1 MCYLQKVQL
10 LVQSNDTVLFHKNRI
25 LNFREDGSEI
35 DSYSSKIL
43 IFEIVNVVFRF
54 NHKTILSLLLV
65 LL

>member
-25 LNFREDGSEI
+25 LSFREDGSEI